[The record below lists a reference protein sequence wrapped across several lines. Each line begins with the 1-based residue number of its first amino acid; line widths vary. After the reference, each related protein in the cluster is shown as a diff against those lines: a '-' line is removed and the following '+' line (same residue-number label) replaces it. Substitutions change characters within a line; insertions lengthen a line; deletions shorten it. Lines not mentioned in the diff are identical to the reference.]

1 MPGSPDPVLP
11 ERCKPEDVVPL
22 ERDGAVQQLD
32 VEKVCRST
40 RVEDIDLSARGQ
52 QALQVDW
59 LPFPCDE
66 LGTQVTGC
74 LFEAANDLSHGR
86 KTKNFSTCQPD
97 VRSLAAAWGN
107 TTALQL
113 RCLMAGGPDGQ
124 SSVGRHEAR
133 PAAIDAVGTSW
144 GRG

>member
-11 ERCKPEDVVPL
+11 ERCKTEDVVPL

-59 LPFPCDE
+59 LSFPCDE
-66 LGTQVTGC
+66 LETQVIGRF
-74 LFEAANDLSHGR
+74 FEASNDLGDGR
-86 KTKNFSTCQPD
+86 KTNSFSTCQPD
-97 VRSLAAAWGN
+97 ARSLAAAWGN
-107 TTALQL
+107 TAAREL

-124 SSVGRHEAR
+124 SGVGRHEAR
-133 PAAIDAVGTSW
+133 PAANDAVGTSW